1 MEPTTIRDLK
11 PGMKNLSI
19 IFIVLEIGRPNMTKE
34 GHEVRTCK
42 VADRSGSINISVWD
56 EPGTCIQPGDICKL
70 TKGMRTWWTGG
81 RPPRSRRAATPWW
94 GGPRHRQAMATLA
107 GLAWSRGAAAGR
119 CLTTRCACRCRA
131 TTTGSASIQQPCPPS
146 KWRDPTGGSHHGSRF
161 ASPCQ
166 TPSGRLSMVP
176 LERAL
181 LFWTGAVGPT
191 AWVARDG
198 NST

>member
-1 MEPTTIRDLK
+1 
-11 PGMKNLSI
+11 
-19 IFIVLEIGRPNMTKE
+19 
-34 GHEVRTCK
+34 
-42 VADRSGSINISVWD
+42 
-56 EPGTCIQPGDICKL
+56 
-70 TKGMRTWWTGG
+70 
-81 RPPRSRRAATPWW
+81 
-94 GGPRHRQAMATLA
+94 MATLA

-198 NST
+198 NSTWKGRGVLRRACQRRGRKRRGGAFLSVSLGLPEKPSGIRFSRICLLQRGESLGYPQTICGEFETVDRKAPVLLLPIGMQDLGFRWPLLSWM